1 MELAAE
7 AAIKRTIG
15 IMWNRYHDPLTLEE
29 LADEAIFS
37 KFYYSRLFRD
47 VTGISPG
54 RFLSAIRL
62 YMAKR
67 HLLESGASVTD
78 ISYRVGYNSLGTFT
92 SRFTRSVGTSPARYR
107 ILADCGMPP
116 VEPMV
121 SACPGGQKLS
131 TVTGELH
138 APDSD
143 MRMRIYVA
151 AFNTPVVE
159 GIPQA
164 CDVLEKPGPFR
175 LEVPD
180 GQWFVRAAAVGIDD
194 QLDPRPRLRRP
205 RLVGTAWPVTARG
218 GRMYSSDLKLRP
230 LGPFD
235 LPILLALPGLD
246 GGALNQLA
254 QVAH

>member
-7 AAIKRTIG
+7 KAIKRTIG

-67 HLLESGASVTD
+67 HLLESTASVTD

-116 VEPMV
+116 VE
-121 SACPGGQKLS
+121 SGSTLCPGQKMCP
-131 TVTGELH
+131 VTGELH
-138 APDSD
+138 APESD
-143 MRMRIYVA
+143 LRMRIYVA

-159 GIPQA
+159 GVPQA

-180 GQWFVRAAAVGIDD
+180 GQWFVRAAAVAIDD
-194 QLDPRPRLRRP
+194 ELDPRPRLRRP
-205 RLVGTAWPVTARG
+205 RLVGSAWPVTARG
-218 GRMYSSDLKLRP
+218 GRAYAADLQLRP

-246 GGALNQLA
+246 GGALAQLA
-254 QVAH
+254 QVAR

>member
-7 AAIKRTIG
+7 KAIKRTIG

-67 HLLESGASVTD
+67 HLLESAASVTD

-116 VEPMV
+116 VEP
-121 SACPGGQKLS
+121 STAACPGQKLS

-138 APDSD
+138 APESD
-143 MRMRIYVA
+143 LRMRIYVA

-159 GIPQA
+159 GVPQA

-175 LEVPD
+175 LEIPD
-180 GQWFVRAAAVGIDD
+180 GQWFVRAAAVAIDD
-194 QLDPRPRLRRP
+194 ELDPRPRLRRP
-205 RLVGTAWPVTARG
+205 RLVGSAWPVTARG
-218 GRMYSSDLKLRP
+218 GRAYASDLQLRP

-246 GGALNQLA
+246 GGALAPLA
-254 QVAH
+254 QVAR